1 MSLDGSRTAL
11 RRALRELWLVVA
23 ELVLS
28 TNDDQ
33 PEQNDL
39 VSAENVA
46 QLAVEIQGKLAEALT
61 VFAATPP
68 QSTADALRELCAIEQ
83 LLREAALLYWRE
95 LRAHGPSTRLHG
107 STRRRGGAW
116 PSWYSGVEQS
126 LDRCEDPFAAAGR
139 AVHAVMRELA
149 APASTGSLSSNVTRR
164 SS

>member
-1 MSLDGSRTAL
+1 MSLDGSRAAL
-11 RRALRELWLVVA
+11 RTALRELWLVVA

-61 VFAATPP
+61 VLTDAPP
-68 QSTADALRELCAIEQ
+68 VTRADALRELSAIEQ
-83 LLREAALLYWRE
+83 FLREAALMYWRE
-95 LRAHGPSTRLHG
+95 LRAHGPLTRLRG

-116 PSWYSGVEQS
+116 PSWCTGVEQS
-126 LDRCEDPFAAAGR
+126 LDRCEAPLVTAGR

-149 APASTGSLSSNVTRR
+149 GSPRSTVTRR